1 MQNKYIPS
9 EDKHQQSIL
18 DDLWLKYSETRPVNK
33 EVDLQETRLR
43 PVFQE
48 LSLESSDI
56 LSGLLVDLCTA
67 YQHAAFLEG
76 IRIGFHLQ
84 DELK

>member
-1 MQNKYIPS
+1 MNQHSIPNKDDAQN
-9 EDKHQQSIL
+9 SIL
-18 DDLWLKYSETRPVNK
+18 ELLWERYCEVNPIDDNWVN
-33 EVDLQETRLR
+33 LQEARLR

-76 IRIGFHLQ
+76 IRIGFHL
-84 DELK
+84 